1 MKMKNAFTMI
11 ELIFVIVII
20 GVLAAVAIPKLT
32 LTRSDAE
39 ASNIVQSLAQCIN
52 DAGGEYMMTASFHA
66 LTQDA
71 NLTKNCKIAKTCFD
85 FNESDVNGTLTVNNL
100 ASSDKK
106 CIEAQSIA
114 SENILA
120 VTHSINF

>member
-1 MKMKNAFTMI
+1 MKNAFTMI

-20 GVLAAVAIPKLT
+20 GILAAVAIPKLAA
-32 LTRSDAE
+32 TRSDAE
-39 ASNIVQSLAQCIN
+39 ASNIVQSLTQCIN
-52 DAGGEYMMTASFHA
+52 DAGGEYMMSSSFHA
-66 LTQDA
+66 FTQDA
-71 NLTKNCKIAKTCFD
+71 NLTQNCKVAKKCFD
-85 FNESDVNGTLTVNNL
+85 FNESDENGTLEVGNL
-100 ASSDKK
+100 ATTDKK